1 MTATGADT
9 IWAYVYEDDGSYNQS
24 PGSPTDTNFK
34 TFGANVTADAI
45 DRSNNAERMFRPFSR
60 EAETVLEGAFD
71 GSLGADWTLA
81 NTWWLQFIF
90 GKPATDGSG
99 DPFTHTYNIGNDNPP
114 RTAHV
119 VEETHYKDGS
129 VEQVVYTGVFANSID
144 LDVSVE
150 DTVLKAQDAAE
161 SDDPKEV
168 KESLETMISAL
179 AEMSTSDVY
188 NSHFWRRYYDEY
200 GAVGL
205 ILAVE
210 TLLEPASDKLEE
222 RQDAVDGFRPQG

>member
-1 MTATGADT
+1 MSDALPSEEEQESFRENLLEDT
-9 IWAYVYEDDGSYNQS
+9 REAYKQHEAEQS
-24 PGSPTDTNFK
+24 D
-34 TFGANVTADAI
+34 ALDAI
-45 DRSNNAERMFRPFSR
+45 ASGSDLE
-60 EAETVLEGAFD
+60 EYQTVTLGELELEVKA
-71 GSLGADWTLA
+71 
-81 NTWWLQFIF
+81 WLP
-90 GKPATDGSG
+90 G
-99 DPFTHTYNIGNDNPP
+99 
-114 RTAHV
+114 
-119 VEETHYKDGS
+119 
-129 VEQVVYTGVFANSID
+129 
-144 LDVSVE
+144 SVE

-161 SDDPKEV
+161 SDDPQEV

-188 NSHFWRRYYDEY
+188 NSHFWRKYYDEY

>member
-1 MTATGADT
+1 MSDAPPSEEERESFRENLLEDT
-9 IWAYVYEDDGSYNQS
+9 REAYKQHEAEQS
-24 PGSPTDTNFK
+24 D
-34 TFGANVTADAI
+34 ALDAI
-45 DRSNNAERMFRPFSR
+45 ASGSDLE
-60 EAETVLEGAFD
+60 EYETVVLGELELEVKA
-71 GSLGADWTLA
+71 
-81 NTWWLQFIF
+81 WLP
-90 GKPATDGSG
+90 G
-99 DPFTHTYNIGNDNPP
+99 
-114 RTAHV
+114 
-119 VEETHYKDGS
+119 
-129 VEQVVYTGVFANSID
+129 
-144 LDVSVE
+144 SVE

-188 NSHFWRRYYDEY
+188 NSHFWRKYYDEY

>member
-1 MTATGADT
+1 MSDAPIDDESIEEFEERLQEETRD
-9 IWAYVYEDDGSYNQS
+9 AYEQHEAEQS
-24 PGSPTDTNFK
+24 D
-34 TFGANVTADAI
+34 ALDAI
-45 DRSNNAERMFRPFSR
+45 ASGSDLE
-60 EAETVLEGAFD
+60 EYQTVALGELELEVKA
-71 GSLGADWTLA
+71 
-81 NTWWLQFIF
+81 WLP
-90 GKPATDGSG
+90 G
-99 DPFTHTYNIGNDNPP
+99 
-114 RTAHV
+114 
-119 VEETHYKDGS
+119 
-129 VEQVVYTGVFANSID
+129 
-144 LDVSVE
+144 SVE

-188 NSHFWRRYYDEY
+188 NSHFWRKYYDEY

-222 RQDAVDGFRPQG
+222 RQDAVDGFRPER